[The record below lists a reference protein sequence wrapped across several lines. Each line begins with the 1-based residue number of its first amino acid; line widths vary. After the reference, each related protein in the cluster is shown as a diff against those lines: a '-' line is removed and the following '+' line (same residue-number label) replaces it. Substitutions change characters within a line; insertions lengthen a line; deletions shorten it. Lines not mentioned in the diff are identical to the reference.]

1 MDYACDS
8 GDADLQLC
16 WEHAQAT
23 PEFLN
28 LVQVVMD
35 EEHLQMP
42 VDVQGDIL
50 IWYITL
56 HLSLYFNL
64 I

>member
-16 WEHAQAT
+16 WEHAQEKPQSNA

-42 VDVQGDIL
+42 VDVQGG
-50 IWYITL
+50 
-56 HLSLYFNL
+56 LSLYFNL
-64 I
+64 IYYIP

>member
-1 MDYACDS
+1 MLVI
-8 GDADLQLC
+8 ADLQLC
-16 WEHAQAT
+16 WEHAQEKPQSNA

-42 VDVQGDIL
+42 VDVQGG
-50 IWYITL
+50 
-56 HLSLYFNL
+56 LSLYFNL
-64 I
+64 TFLE

>member
-16 WEHAQAT
+16 WEHAQEKPQSNA

-35 EEHLQMP
+35 EEKK
-42 VDVQGDIL
+42 
-50 IWYITL
+50 TFTNA
-56 HLSLYFNL
+56 SLCARRTIIIF
-64 I
+64 